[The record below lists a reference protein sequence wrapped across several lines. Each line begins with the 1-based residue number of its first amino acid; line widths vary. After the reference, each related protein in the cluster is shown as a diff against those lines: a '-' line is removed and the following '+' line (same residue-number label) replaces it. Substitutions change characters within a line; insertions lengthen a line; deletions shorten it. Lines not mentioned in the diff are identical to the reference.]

1 MPVYYNN
8 VGEGWFKNKDN
19 NVVNEAN
26 DNNKIKKANDLL
38 KQIKDKIVKKI
49 SYDLLYD
56 LADAFEKLDRM
67 SNIRSDRDVENLLEL
82 TDVITRLTEN
92 GDIDFKL
99 IDKSGGDIIDLLQ
112 KTDMEQYLEY
122 Y

>member
-8 VGEGWFKNKDN
+8 VGENWFKKKDE
-19 NVVNEAN
+19 VVSEAN
-26 DNNKIKKANDLL
+26 DNEKIKKANDLL

-56 LADAFEKLDRM
+56 LTDAFEKLDRM
-67 SNIRSDRDVENLLEL
+67 SNIRSDRDVENLLHL